1 MNLKEITGRIPEWGK
16 AFLLALGLLLMIH
29 LFVLRW
35 VSVRNTSMYSTLVP
49 GDLLGVER
57 WPLWTGLQKN
67 DIIVF
72 RDPVQD
78 DRPRRQRQLLVKRIT
93 GIPGDEV
100 EIRAG
105 VLYVNGVE
113 VPPAPGQTSSW
124 SIRLKNGADASELLL
139 ELGLPADYVMPGHT
153 VIDLPLNDSL
163 AARSKKHPE
172 VISAEPRSP
181 STGSRANL
189 FPFGPNFRWNNDN
202 YGPLRVPGVGDTV
215 AITPF
220 SLPIF
225 DRLIS
230 RYEHNVVEVS
240 EGKMLINGKPAD
252 HYVIQQDYYFVL
264 GDSRDHSSDS
274 RYWGFVP
281 ADQIVGRAGFIL
293 LNARSWG
300 EHPIADRTL
309 KQL

>member
-1 MNLKEITGRIPEWGK
+1 
-16 AFLLALGLLLMIH
+16 MIH

-35 VSVRNTSMYSTLVP
+35 VSVRSTSMYSTLVP
-49 GDLLGVER
+49 EHLLGVER

-220 SLPIF
+220 SYRSSIVL
-225 DRLIS
+225 S
-230 RYEHNVVEVS
+230 AVMS
-240 EGKMLINGKPAD
+240 TMLWRSLRVRCRSWKPAD
-252 HYVIQQDYYFVL
+252 HYAS
-264 GDSRDHSSDS
+264 SRTTTSCWATAGPQPDS
-274 RYWGFVP
+274 RYWFRSCDPRGPCRFHP
-281 ADQIVGRAGFIL
+281 

-300 EHPIADRTL
+300 HP
-309 KQL
+309 